1 MSFDLKKKNSF
12 LFKSKY
18 VGLSGDYLWAHF
30 RKLYKIKQRIQI

>member
-1 MSFDLKKKNSF
+1 MSFDLKKKRKVF
-12 LFKSKY
+12 YLKY